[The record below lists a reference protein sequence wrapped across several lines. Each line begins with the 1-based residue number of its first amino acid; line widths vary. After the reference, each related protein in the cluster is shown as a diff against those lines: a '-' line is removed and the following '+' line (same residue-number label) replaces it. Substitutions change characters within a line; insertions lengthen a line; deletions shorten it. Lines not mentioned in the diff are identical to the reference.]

1 MRHRHLDVAPGVPA
15 SELGLA
21 ALDDLLDRGDLDD
34 WAPLL
39 EQIRRA
45 PWGELADRILGLVD
59 HHAIYG
65 TSTLWRSWIGQL
77 RAEAPSFHAGAALR
91 QLRSARR
98 LTQQELAGRLDATQ
112 SEISKLEHRQ
122 DVRLSTMR
130 GYVAALGGNLVLM
143 ARFDDDEHE
152 LE

>member
-1 MRHRHLDVAPGVPA
+1 MRHRHLDVAPSVP
-15 SELGLA
+15 STELGLA

-39 EQIRRA
+39 EEIRRA
-45 PWGELADRILGLVD
+45 PWGELAERILGLVD
-59 HHAIYG
+59 HHAMYG
-65 TSTLWRSWIGQL
+65 TSTLWRSWIGRL

-91 QLRSARR
+91 QLRTTRQM
-98 LTQQELAGRLDATQ
+98 TQLELAGRFDSSQ
-112 SEISKLEHRQ
+112 PEISKLERRQ

-130 GYVAALGGNLVLM
+130 GYVTALGGNLVLV
-143 ARFDDDEHE
+143 ARFGDSDIE